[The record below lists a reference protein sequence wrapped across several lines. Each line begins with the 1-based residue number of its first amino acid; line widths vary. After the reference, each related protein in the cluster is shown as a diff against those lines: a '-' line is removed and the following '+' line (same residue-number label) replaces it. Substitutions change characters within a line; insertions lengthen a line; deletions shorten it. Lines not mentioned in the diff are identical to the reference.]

1 MSRGM
6 DKSKIACAKLV
17 HHGMTCRQY
26 QYKKVSLMF
35 GKALKIAL
43 VAIIPQLIRNFSRL
57 LKGDKK
63 RIKKVIEKFSRCV
76 AFITIIST
84 LPAVLYCY
92 TSHFYGR
99 TDRLSTTLCFFVGT
113 LLAHMC
119 ESHSNQELYLGLN
132 FPRAVG
138 LVFSIL
144 ENRGIITQTNFGALV
159 MLMSVSGLYGLA
171 QSREKKRNSKEE

>member
-1 MSRGM
+1 M
-6 DKSKIACAKLV
+6 LV
-17 HHGMTCRQY
+17 HRGMTCRQY

-35 GKALKIAL
+35 VKALKIAL
-43 VAIIPQLIRNFSRL
+43 VSIIPQLIRNFSRL
-57 LKGDKK
+57 IKGDKK
-63 RIKKVIEKFSRCV
+63 RIKKVIEKFSRVV

-84 LPAVLYCY
+84 LPAILYCY
-92 TSHFYGR
+92 TAHFYGK

-113 LLAHMC
+113 VLAHMC

-132 FPRAVG
+132 FPRALG

-144 ENRGIITQTNFGALV
+144 ENRGFITQSNFGSLV

-171 QSREKKRNSKEE
+171 